1 MRKEEGQEMAS
12 TLDVK
17 FLETSAR
24 DSINVEE
31 TFVTMAEEILKSL
44 EK

>member
-12 TLDVK
+12 TLGVK

-24 DSINVEE
+24 DAVNVEKA
-31 TFVTMAEEILKSL
+31 FVTMAEEIKGRV
-44 EK
+44 